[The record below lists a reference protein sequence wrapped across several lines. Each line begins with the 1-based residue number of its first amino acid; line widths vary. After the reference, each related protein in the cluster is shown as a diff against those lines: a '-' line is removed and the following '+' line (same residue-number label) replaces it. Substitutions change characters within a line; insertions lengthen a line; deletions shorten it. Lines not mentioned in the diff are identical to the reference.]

1 MQTFDREYL
10 EDEIGTLLKDIQFLY
25 ECLDEEAMY
34 RAETQGTYTREPTIA
49 GNYPQIHP

>member
-10 EDEIGTLLKDIQFLY
+10 EDEISTLLKDIQFLY